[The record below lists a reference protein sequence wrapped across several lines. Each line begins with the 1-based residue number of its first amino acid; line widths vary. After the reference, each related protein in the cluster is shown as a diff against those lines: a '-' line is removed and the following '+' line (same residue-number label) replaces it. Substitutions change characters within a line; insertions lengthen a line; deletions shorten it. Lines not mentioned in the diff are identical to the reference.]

1 LPRNCPSRVFGS
13 LEQTGSNSVTQLL
26 LQWRAGD
33 KAALEAL
40 VPLVYKDLCAVAHH
54 YLRGERP
61 EHTLQSAALVHEAYL
76 RLVSG
81 SPVPTENRAHFVA
94 VAARLMRQ
102 ILVDHARAHGA
113 GKRGAGC
120 KIELGEAV
128 EPAQV
133 SRKDLV
139 ALDDALNALTKRDEQ
154 QGQVVELRCF
164 GGLTIEETAEV
175 LKISPATVKRDWNM
189 AKAWLSRQMRRN
201 YGGKHGSVGQT

>member
-1 LPRNCPSRVFGS
+1 
-13 LEQTGSNSVTQLL
+13 

-40 VPLVYKDLCAVAHH
+40 VPLVYKDLRAVAHH
-54 YLRGERP
+54 YLQRERP
-61 EHTLQSAALVHEAYL
+61 GHTLQSAALVHEAYL

-81 SPVPTENRAHFVA
+81 GPVPTENRAHFVA
-94 VAARLMRQ
+94 MAARLMRQ
-102 ILVDHARAHGA
+102 ILVDHGRAHGA
-113 GKRGAGC
+113 EKRGAGC

-128 EPAQV
+128 ESAQL

-139 ALDDALNALTKRDEQ
+139 ALDDALKALTKRDEQ

-201 YGGKHGSVGQT
+201 DDGKHGSVGQT